1 MVVVDAVAWLI
12 RVRVDQ
18 WAFAI
23 ESVIFARV
31 GKSSNWQI
39 DKLSRNQRVY
49 VYKQEM
55 LVSAGPR

>member
-12 RVRVDQ
+12 RIRVDQ

-23 ESVIFARV
+23 ETVIFACV
-31 GKSSNWQI
+31 GKPSNWQI
-39 DKLSRNQRVY
+39 DKLSRNQSVY

-55 LVSAGPR
+55 VVSAGFK